1 MVIGQPIMP
10 PEKVN
15 GKVPRRVVKELT
27 EQLFVE
33 LGDLYIEKVLEQ
45 TGGNKVQAAK
55 RLGINRR
62 TLYRRGDRKRDRD
75 SSDPD
80 REHDSED

>member
-1 MVIGQPIMP
+1 MGVLRRGIGCCD
-10 PEKVN
+10 ES
-15 GKVPRRVVKELT
+15 GALLGAATARGLT
-27 EQLFVE
+27 LQE